1 MFRAATSSLRYI
13 TKTTPANSLSL
24 RTFASTARMPGPAV
38 SRCSHVGSWL
48 RPQSVKDARAAFA
61 KGEINEQKL
70 RELTD
75 PAIAEVVEQ
84 QRKAGLK
91 EISDVSPGFSSE
103 MLCSF
108 LLASFLTQYAAS

>member
-1 MFRAATSSLRYI
+1 
-13 TKTTPANSLSL
+13 
-24 RTFASTARMPGPAV
+24 MPGPAV